1 MREQMTLREFKTR
14 YEAGEF
20 AAPDFQTQVRAG
32 WYDWF
37 CTDGALAGRLK
48 KLWTVIKGVTADK
61 ILDEYYVWFKNNC
74 PLAGPLYDDV
84 RFEPLDDSLRDKLYF
99 GVAVDDKRE
108 FRGHKY
114 TIFTA
119 RSGYEDEVLFDS
131 VRDVWAFINSEFGG
145 KAK

>member
-1 MREQMTLREFKTR
+1 MKEPMTLREFKTR

-20 AAPDFQTQVRAG
+20 ATPDYQTQVRAG

-37 CTDGALAGRLK
+37 CKDSSLAGRLK

-74 PLAGPLYDDV
+74 PLSGPLYDDV

-99 GVAVDDKRE
+99 GVSVDDKRNK
-108 FRGHKY
+108 HKY
-114 TIFTA
+114 AIFTA
-119 RSGYEDEVLFDS
+119 RSGYKFEANFDN
-131 VRDVWAFINSEFGG
+131 VQGVWAFINREFGG
-145 KAK
+145 DAK

>member
-1 MREQMTLREFKTR
+1 MKEPMTLREFKTR
-14 YEAGEF
+14 YEADEF

-37 CTDGALAGRLK
+37 CKDSSLAGRLK

-74 PLAGPLYDDV
+74 PASDHPLYDDV
-84 RFEPLDDSLRDKLYF
+84 RFEPFDESKRDSLYF
-99 GVAVDDKRE
+99 GVAVDDKRP

-114 TIFTA
+114 AVFTA
-119 RSGYEDEVLFDS
+119 RSGYADEAKFDT
-131 VRDVWAFINSEFGG
+131 VQGVWAFINREFGG
-145 KAK
+145 VA